1 MAVDRPRIAAPLMLA
16 GGACTVVCA
25 LAATYVAGGL
35 RTRIVHDAA
44 PSELTVA
51 YLEAWLRGAPT
62 DPDYLSALANQYLAL
77 GRCDQAQTT
86 ASRLAALGVQ
96 QSRRQAIQIELR
108 CDEQRAFAAPADS
121 PRRAELL
128 ASVAARLDAAAQLD
142 WDIAQLQALS
152 QQALAVGAP
161 KIAARYQQRLAETDP
176 ARRVHWQRQAAS
188 LWLASG
194 EYRRAAAADFA
205 AQASAHNLDEARG
218 AFIAGVRALQ
228 AGNLLDE
235 ALTQAQTHL
244 GDLANDRQTLEVLL
258 QLARAAQRPDLVDR
272 YARAL
277 MKFVD
282 LRNHKDNNDKNE
294 RERAERSHLAA
305 LAGTPPGGVWLM
317 LEGSRHDRPG
327 ARFTDIP
334 PAPIAAIVPAVW
346 HGARHSGLRLI
357 ADKVPARAWSDTGA
371 AAAIAASQAAGAK
384 AEAEAAASARASA
397 AAAARAPGSSGSS
410 ASTDLAT
417 TLYQSFL
424 ESNDLENAAK
434 IAGDQVA
441 KHPDRPE
448 WRKRLAQVD
457 EWRNQ
462 PAAALQTW
470 LAYARQTDDPAG
482 WSNVQRIAPM
492 LDDDAS
498 YVQALTHA
506 SDGAPDDLKLVDGVI
521 ASYERLG
528 RPDDALAFLK
538 ARMHG
543 AQQEPMASRYALL
556 SERAGNL
563 RQALDTWRTLQQSHP
578 EKVEYAVHSAN
589 LLYRLGD
596 YRGALDALKTAR
608 AHATDHDTLYWRTYG
623 QLARLLQNDADS
635 NLAFR
640 HLLAGGEATPEDLS
654 GMTFFYEH
662 QPLDAAR
669 VAEVQY
675 DRGHDVAALRE
686 AIDAYLSAHSLERA
700 GALLRRLTPAQ
711 RQEAERDPAFL
722 TTRAEYE
729 RQSGALDA
737 ALADLR
743 RAVALPGVGG
753 DTRAAYLWMLVD
765 AGSEAEMRT
774 TLDHWRTRSLGDESL
789 WGPFAAGEMRL
800 NRPVAALRYLR
811 LQAVSRQRDPLWL
824 LTYADAQEMAGHPG
838 IAIAVRRHVWIDL
851 LAAERRTNTGTG
863 TSKDADTSATAA
875 ANTGDA
881 HAAPLQLPAR
891 SDWES
896 DAQLQGR
903 RAALAQTLANGDAA
917 LRLLDSLTSHTQSA
931 TSDASNASDTADES
945 QHSLLGNTRGLSPLP
960 DATAGQTE
968 HRRVREAVARD
979 VAVAWAISDERYG
992 VAKRWLA
999 RRYAHRLLGT
1009 QDERL
1014 AIALADDDVQTINHL
1029 LDERTAALPLYNRI
1043 DASVRVDRQ
1052 GEAQARAFNGLDGAP
1067 DDTELHTR
1075 LVDATTFWNQSI
1087 SASVEDYVE
1096 HPLDYV
1102 QQTLAASLKLSDHYM
1117 LGLHTQQRFQ
1127 RSTDTTQLVNLPSVD
1142 RSADLYARRLT
1153 HDSEVTL
1160 DVGRRYAADAF
1171 YTMHADATLGR
1182 NSPVSFTASV
1192 QRSAEVTE
1200 QQTLTVGGVK
1210 DDVSG
1215 GVTWQPTPHWSFT
1228 ASIEADRFYSQARN
1242 FVGSGMLQQAEL
1254 DYKIRTEYPD
1264 YTLRFTGAHGAYNNS
1279 GQPDALLQRLV
1290 PAALG
1295 PFSAGDFMPN
1305 TFSQFGAFVGF
1316 GNDLADRYT
1325 HAWRPYVDVGM
1336 VHDTNQGWGV
1346 AADLG
1351 IAGSVFGGDHAAVY
1365 FQHERVAAAGTALTL
1380 FGVRYRWLY

>member
-1 MAVDRPRIAAPLMLA
+1 MLA
-16 GGACTVVCA
+16 GAACTVVCA
-25 LAATYVAGGL
+25 LVGTYVAGGL
-35 RTRIVHDAA
+35 RTRIVHDSA
-44 PSELTVA
+44 PSALTVA

-77 GRCDQAQTT
+77 GRCDQAQAT
-86 ASRLAALGVQ
+86 AGRLSALGVQ
-96 QSRRQAIQIELR
+96 QSRRKAIQIELR

-121 PRRAELL
+121 ARRAALL
-128 ASVAARLDAAAQLD
+128 ARVIARLDAAAQLD
-142 WDIAQLQALS
+142 WDVPQLESLSEQALS
-152 QQALAVGAP
+152 VGAP
-161 KIAARYQQRLAETDP
+161 TVAARYQQRLAQADSG
-176 ARRVHWQRQAAS
+176 RRVYWQRQAARQ
-188 LWLASG
+188 WLASG
-194 EYRRAAAADFA
+194 EYRRAAASEFA
-205 AQASAHNLDEARG
+205 AQASAGNVDEARD

-235 ALTQAQTHL
+235 ALAQAQAHL
-244 GDLANDRQTLEVLL
+244 DGLADDRQTLEVLL

-282 LRNHKDNNDKNE
+282 SHTN
-294 RERAERSHLAA
+294 ERSHAERLRLAA
-305 LAGTPPGGVWLM
+305 RAGTPPGGVWLTLAM
-317 LEGSRHDRPG
+317 PQHSKPVARFADLPRIASHERFMRAVWNG
-327 ARFTDIP
+327 AR
-334 PAPIAAIVPAVW
+334 
-346 HGARHSGLRLI
+346 SEGLLRI
-357 ADKVPARAWSDTGA
+357 ADKVPAGAWSDTRA

-384 AEAEAAASARASA
+384 AEAQAAASARASEVA
-397 AAAARAPGSSGSS
+397 AAHAPASAARAS
-410 ASTDLAT
+410 ASADLAS

-434 IAGDQVA
+434 LAGDQVA
-441 KHPDRPE
+441 RHPERPE

-462 PAAALQTW
+462 PAAALQAW

-506 SDGAPDDLKLVDGVI
+506 TDASPDNLQLVDGVI
-521 ASYERLG
+521 AAYERLG

-556 SERAGNL
+556 SERAGYM
-563 RQALDTWRTLQQSHP
+563 RQALDTWQALQQSHP

-589 LLYRLGD
+589 LLYRMGD

-608 AHATDHDTLYWRTYG
+608 AHATDRDTLYWRTYG

-640 HLLAGGEATPEDLS
+640 HLLAGGEATPEDLA
-654 GMTFFYEH
+654 GMTFFYER

-669 VAEVQY
+669 VAELQY
-675 DRGHDVAALRE
+675 DKGHDVAALRE
-686 AIDAYLSAHSLERA
+686 AIDAYLSAHSLARA

-711 RQEAERDPAFL
+711 RRDAERDPAFL

-729 RQSGALDA
+729 RQSGELDA

-743 RAVALPGVGG
+743 RAVALPGVSG

-765 AGSEAEMRT
+765 AGSAAEVRA
-774 TLDHWRTRSLGDESL
+774 TLAHWRARSLADESL

-800 NRPVAALRYLR
+800 NRPVATLRYLR
-811 LQAVSRQRDPLWL
+811 LQSVSKQRDPLWL

-838 IAIAVRRHVWIDL
+838 IATAVRRRVWLGL
-851 LAAERRTNTGTG
+851 LATERR
-863 TSKDADTSATAA
+863 TSATAA
-875 ANTGDA
+875 GTAKAGESADA
-881 HAAPLQLPAR
+881 AKSAAPLERPAR

-896 DAQLQGR
+896 VAQLQGR
-903 RAALAQTLANGDAA
+903 RAALAQTLANGDTA
-917 LRLLDSLTSHTQSA
+917 LSLLDSLTSAAQP
-931 TSDASNASDTADES
+931 DASDES
-945 QHSLLGNTRGLSPLP
+945 QHSLLGDTRGLSPLP
-960 DATAGQTE
+960 PAEAGRAE
-968 HRRVREAVARD
+968 HKRVREAVARD
-979 VAVAWAISDERYG
+979 VAVAWAISDERYA

-1014 AIALADDDVQTINHL
+1014 AIALADDDVQTIEHL

-1043 DASVRVDRQ
+1043 DASMRVDRQ
-1052 GEAQARAFNGLDGAP
+1052 GEAQARAFTGLDGAP

-1075 LVDATTFWNQSI
+1075 LVDATTFWNQSVY
-1087 SASVEDYVE
+1087 ASVEDYVE

-1102 QQTLAASLKLSDHYM
+1102 QQTLAANLKLSDHYM
-1117 LGLHTQQRFQ
+1117 LGLHTQQRMQ
-1127 RSTDTTQLVNLPSVD
+1127 RTTDTTQLVNLPSVD

-1153 HDSEVTL
+1153 HDTQITL

-1171 YTMHADATLGR
+1171 YTARADATFGR
-1182 NSPVSFTASV
+1182 NSPVSFTASI
-1192 QRSAEVTE
+1192 QRSGEVTE

-1210 DDVSG
+1210 DDVKG
-1215 GVTWQPTPHWSFT
+1215 GVTWQPTPRWSFN
-1228 ASIEADRFYSQARN
+1228 ASIEADRFYSQART
-1242 FVGSGMLQQAEL
+1242 FVGSGVLQQAEL

-1264 YTLRFTGAHGAYNNS
+1264 YTLRFTGEHGAYSNS
-1279 GQPDALLQRLV
+1279 GQPDALLEHLV

-1305 TFSQFGAFVGF
+1305 SFTQFGAFIGF

-1325 HAWRPYVDVGM
+1325 HAWRPYLDVGM
-1336 VHDTNQGWGV
+1336 VHDTNQGWGLETDV
-1346 AADLG
+1346 G

-1365 FQHERVAAAGTALTL
+1365 FQHERVAAAGTSLTL
-1380 FGVRYRWLY
+1380 IGVRYRWLY

>member
-1 MAVDRPRIAAPLMLA
+1 MLA
-16 GGACTVVCA
+16 GAACAVVCA

-35 RTRIVHDAA
+35 RTRIVHDSA

-77 GRCDQAQTT
+77 GRCDQAQAT
-86 ASRLAALGVQ
+86 ASRLSALGVQ

-121 PRRAELL
+121 PRRAALL
-128 ASVAARLDAAAQLD
+128 ARVIARLDAAAQLD
-142 WDIAQLQALS
+142 WDVPQLESLSKQALS
-152 QQALAVGAP
+152 VGAP
-161 KIAARYQQRLAETDP
+161 TVAARYQQRLAQTDSG
-176 ARRVHWQRQAAS
+176 RRVYWQRQAAHQ
-188 LWLASG
+188 WLASG
-194 EYRRAAAADFA
+194 EYRRAAAAYFA
-205 AQASAHNLDEARG
+205 AQASAANIDEARD

-235 ALTQAQTHL
+235 ALAQAQAHVD
-244 GDLANDRQTLEVLL
+244 GLADDRRTLEVLL

-282 LRNHKDNNDKNE
+282 SRTN
-294 RERAERSHLAA
+294 ERSHAERLRLAA
-305 LAGTPPGGVWLM
+305 LAGTPPGGVWLTLAM
-317 LEGSRHDRPG
+317 PQDGRPAERFAGTPRIGSHEH
-327 ARFTDIP
+327 AM
-334 PAPIAAIVPAVW
+334 PAVW
-346 HGARHSGLRLI
+346 NGSRSVGLLRI
-357 ADKVPARAWSDTGA
+357 AEKVPVGAWSDTRA

-384 AEAEAAASARASA
+384 AEVQAAASARASEV
-397 AAAARAPGSSGSS
+397 AAARSPAS
-410 ASTDLAT
+410 ASASASAAKAPASAPADLAT

-441 KHPDRPE
+441 RHPDRPE

-462 PAAALQTW
+462 PAAALQAW

-506 SDGAPDDLKLVDGVI
+506 ADAAPDNLQLVDGVI
-521 ASYERLG
+521 AADERLG

-556 SERAGNL
+556 SERAGYM
-563 RQALDTWRTLQQSHP
+563 RQALDTWQTLQHAHP

-589 LLYRLGD
+589 LLYRTGD
-596 YRGALDALKTAR
+596 YRGALDALKAVR
-608 AHATDHDTLYWRTYG
+608 AHATDRDTLYWRTYG

-654 GMTFFYEH
+654 GMTFFYER

-669 VAEVQY
+669 VAELQY
-675 DRGHDVAALRE
+675 DKGHDVAALRE
-686 AIDAYLSAHSLERA
+686 AIDAYLSAHSLARA
-700 GALLRRLTPAQ
+700 GALLRRLTPTQ
-711 RQEAERDPAFL
+711 RQDAERDPAFL
-722 TTRAEYE
+722 TTRAEFE
-729 RQSGALDA
+729 RQRGELDA

-765 AGSEAEMRT
+765 AGSADEVRAA
-774 TLDHWRTRSLGDESL
+774 LDHWRARSLADESL

-811 LQAVSRQRDPLWL
+811 LQSVSKQRDPLWL

-838 IAIAVRRHVWIDL
+838 IASAVRRRVWLGL
-851 LAAERRTNTGTG
+851 LATERR
-863 TSKDADTSATAA
+863 ASATTAA
-875 ANTGDA
+875 KTTAGETADA
-881 HAAPLQLPAR
+881 AKAAAPLELPAR
-891 SDWES
+891 GDWES
-896 DAQLQGR
+896 VSQLQGR

-917 LRLLDSLTSHTQSA
+917 LRLLDSLTSGADASGA
-931 TSDASNASDTADES
+931 SDASDASDES

-960 DATAGQTE
+960 SAEAGRAE
-968 HRRVREAVARD
+968 HQRVREAVARD
-979 VAVAWAISDERYG
+979 VAVAWAISDERYS

-1014 AIALADDDVQTINHL
+1014 AIALADDDVQTIQRL

-1043 DASVRVDRQ
+1043 DASMRVDRQ
-1052 GEAQARAFNGLDGAP
+1052 GEAQARAFDGLDGAP

-1075 LVDATTFWNQSI
+1075 LVDATTFWNQSVY
-1087 SASVEDYVE
+1087 ASVEDYVE

-1102 QQTLAASLKLSDHYM
+1102 QQTLAANVKLSDHYM
-1117 LGLHTQQRFQ
+1117 LGLHTQQRMQ
-1127 RSTDTTQLVNLPSVD
+1127 RTADTTQLVNLPSVD

-1153 HDSEVTL
+1153 HDTQITL

-1171 YTMHADATLGR
+1171 YTARADATFGR
-1182 NSPVSFTASV
+1182 NSPLSFTASV
-1192 QRSAEVTE
+1192 QRSGEVTE

-1215 GVTWQPTPHWSFT
+1215 GVTWQPTPRWSFS
-1228 ASIEADRFYSQARN
+1228 ASIEADRFYSQART
-1242 FVGSGMLQQAEL
+1242 FVGSGVLQQAEL

-1264 YTLRFTGAHGAYNNS
+1264 YTLRFTGEHGAYNNS
-1279 GQPDALLQRLV
+1279 GQPDALLEHLV

-1295 PFSAGDFMPN
+1295 PFSAANFMPN
-1305 TFSQFGAFVGF
+1305 SFTQFGAFIGF

-1325 HAWRPYVDVGM
+1325 HAWRPYLDVGM

-1346 AADLG
+1346 ETDVG

-1365 FQHERVAAAGTALTL
+1365 FQHERVAAAGTSLTL
-1380 FGVRYRWLY
+1380 IGVRYRWLY